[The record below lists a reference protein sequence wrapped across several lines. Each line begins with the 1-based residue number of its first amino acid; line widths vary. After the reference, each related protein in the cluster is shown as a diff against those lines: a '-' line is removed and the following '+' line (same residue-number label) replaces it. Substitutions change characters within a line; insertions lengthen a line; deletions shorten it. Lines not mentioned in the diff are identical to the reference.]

1 MSLPI
6 CCECG
11 GGGSLARDVAVFYMD
26 KEDCSGGPV
35 ITQPARTLD
44 QVRGEYQQNFV
55 NTFSI
60 VSLKISFDFHS
71 AGCVAVT
78 GARVWTATTS

>member
-44 QVRGEYQQNFV
+44 QVRGGSPRNFV
-55 NTFSI
+55 NTFSSVSYHVISI
-60 VSLKISFDFHS
+60 VW
-71 AGCVAVT
+71 G
-78 GARVWTATTS
+78 VWR

>member
-44 QVRGEYQQNFV
+44 QVRGD
-55 NTFSI
+55 
-60 VSLKISFDFHS
+60 ISKTPLVKDNRMGH
-71 AGCVAVT
+71 
-78 GARVWTATTS
+78 

>member
-44 QVRGEYQQNFV
+44 QVRDLRE
-55 NTFSI
+55 I
-60 VSLKISFDFHS
+60 
-71 AGCVAVT
+71 
-78 GARVWTATTS
+78 

>member
-35 ITQPARTLD
+35 ITQPSRTLD
-44 QVRGEYQQNFV
+44 QVRGDISK
-55 NTFSI
+55 T
-60 VSLKISFDFHS
+60 SL
-71 AGCVAVT
+71 APLVLYL
-78 GARVWTATTS
+78 

>member
-11 GGGSLARDVAVFYMD
+11 GGRSLARDVAVFYMD

-44 QVRGEYQQNFV
+44 QVRGENIREISFTHLVVYLLIYHV
-55 NTFSI
+55 ISI
-60 VSLKISFDFHS
+60 VR
-71 AGCVAVT
+71 G
-78 GARVWTATTS
+78 VWR